1 MNCFLKNNKSLL
13 TSVFG
18 CAIIQQVE
26 EKNLVRKV
34 EGNYEDNKKI

>member
-1 MNCFLKNNKSLL
+1 MITFRNVSFQILK
-13 TSVFG
+13 TF
-18 CAIIQQVE
+18 QQVE